1 MKSYSVS
8 EISKESFDLSLLTYD
23 KEELSDLARVIQ
35 LNYILTLEQQR
46 KTCKPG
52 EHYYNYVYLPRVFDE
67 SMKSIDWKVRFIFNE
82 SLKLELPDL
91 LNFHHS
97 TKKDII
103 DSIDEMIRCH
113 MYELKSIHDKIF
125 VNSENQSLREIS
137 YSYGCVKTS
146 SAIHALKKNGIGHFN
161 CSGQKHLLELISA
174 DDAVQF
180 IKSEHEEIRLL
191 AYKKLGATNYIDHM
205 LADKCANIREAGVN
219 YMDNGDP
226 RVRLL
231 IKEKTK
237 KVLYVALLKAPADIL
252 PFFIGNN
259 FIKKDYGLNDLFRQR
274 MEQSSS

>member
-1 MKSYSVS
+1 MKSYSIS

-35 LNYILTLEQQR
+35 SNYILTLEEQR
-46 KTCKPG
+46 KICKPNDR
-52 EHYYNYVYLPRVFDE
+52 YYNYVYLPRVFDE
-67 SMKSIDWKVRFIFNE
+67 LIKSIDWKVRFIFNE

-91 LNFHHS
+91 LNFPHN
-97 TKKDII
+97 TKEDIVE
-103 DSIDEMIRCH
+103 SICEMIRCC
-113 MYELKSIHDKIF
+113 MYDLKPIHDKIF
-125 VNSENQSLREIS
+125 VNSKDQSLREIC

-146 SAIHALKKNGIGHFN
+146 SATHALNNNGIGHFS
-161 CSGQKHLLELISA
+161 CSGQRHLLELISA

-191 AYKKLGATNYIDHM
+191 AYKKLGAINYIDQM
-205 LADKCANIREAGVN
+205 LVDKCANIREAGAH
-219 YMDNGDP
+219 YMDHGDP